1 MGTLFP
7 TGLPSHIRVRLS
19 LAGERMVKWSDARL
33 LTSRVVTAREDK
45 EGTAP
50 RERPNR
56 SDMHISGPTTG
67 YMTTFRSEK

>member
-1 MGTLFP
+1 
-7 TGLPSHIRVRLS
+7 
-19 LAGERMVKWSDARL
+19 MVKWSDARL
-33 LTSRVVTAREDK
+33 LTSCVVTAREDK

-50 RERPNR
+50 RERPNQ